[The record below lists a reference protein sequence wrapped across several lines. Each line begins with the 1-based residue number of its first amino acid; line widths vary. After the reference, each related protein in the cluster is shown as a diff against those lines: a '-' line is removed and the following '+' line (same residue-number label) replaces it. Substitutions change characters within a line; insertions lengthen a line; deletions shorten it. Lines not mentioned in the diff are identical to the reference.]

1 MDLQIHAKTFHQ
13 ESLGMILIFYNT
25 RENRWFS
32 FFTLQERIAQ
42 KGVSLVSELE
52 IPIHLHLIFFQ
63 EYESI
68 IPTKRFQR
76 MWSRFENHQT
86 NVSKD
91 ISKLERL

>member
-42 KGVSLVSELE
+42 KGIPFVSELE
-52 IPIHLHLIFFQ
+52 IPIHLHN
-63 EYESI
+63 
-68 IPTKRFQR
+68 P
-76 MWSRFENHQT
+76 HQT
-86 NVSKD
+86 FSMNVIRSRITIETFVRRIQKH
-91 ISKLERL
+91 ERLLENLEPY